1 MKHPF
6 SGDDFRLSCA
16 NMVCRIVVFSVFIAA
31 SPAATGAEDAGS
43 PSSDLFNQS
52 ARAPIASHPSGFIN
66 EQLIQAG
73 GWFSTLQGSP
83 AQVARYQDLESA
95 PVWRV
100 DSLHSDGM
108 ATWNFYAAGLDQ
120 EAHDFQLGGY
130 FANLSADIRYQRY
143 INHIEPDRL
152 LNLPQPV
159 AEHAHPGSD
168 PSNFG
173 QYLAEDLNVGDDYAI
188 RIQQLKADFRG
199 DLNKHAKWR
208 LHVWSMRRSGHRQA
222 IALSHTYSRPDVHGN
237 CQACHLLSQRQRI
250 DWTTVEI
257 EPVFETQRGP
267 ITISFSLPMRSFT
280 TSDQAVT
287 RWYNPPP
294 ANDGG
299 QAIPPQ
305 LGSEAYPGGAE
316 YPYGHVPE
324 NFTQTRKLK
333 IGVDLT
339 PTRKLYALLHHGST
353 DNLFRNTRRNF
364 SGADL
369 RLTDRTVPGVTWT
382 SYAKFSQQDNPLPTE
397 LIDAEFL
404 EFDRYD
410 ESIEPCDA
418 DLSRSYGGCAC
429 APIPPQCVLGSDGI
443 PDFFARDA
451 LNDPVDYRRMTIG
464 CNGRWRPFRHA
475 CDWRRGLSCYGR
487 YEYRRLERGDAQF
500 EAATGIGSSVILDQ
514 SRSDRHSLQMGLTQR
529 WAATL
534 DTFVRYRV
542 WYESDPLYGVRE
554 NNAVTNSS
562 LPTSAHTIELGGTW
576 SPWDALIASGT
587 LGLESRQHDSNI
599 ADFGEWDY
607 PMNFSLWYALNA
619 SWSFSA
625 GYAYHAQRIR
635 QAITLGDD
643 FDDGAYHAP
652 VTEWW
657 PYHARTHVISTG
669 CRWRWSPRISWRADA
684 HFVRGVN
691 GLNTTVFPPRH
702 VWPGIEALVRNDRT
716 SMRLSTGW
724 DYLVRQQTTGYV
736 RYSFLDH
743 DDAIVSHRS
752 GTAHRLLFGFSSV
765 F

>member
-1 MKHPF
+1 
-6 SGDDFRLSCA
+6 
-16 NMVCRIVVFSVFIAA
+16 MVYRVLIIASIFIAA
-31 SPAATGAEDAGS
+31 SASAAGDEDAEP
-43 PSSDLFNQS
+43 PSFDLFTSS
-52 ARAPIASHPSGFIN
+52 ARAPIATHPSGFIN
-66 EQLIQAG
+66 EQLVSAG
-73 GWFSTLQGSP
+73 WWLSSVQGSP
-83 AQVARYQDLESA
+83 GQVARYQDLEPA

-100 DSLHSDGM
+100 DSLRSDG
-108 ATWNFYAAGLDQ
+108 TETSKFYAAGPDQ
-120 EAHDFQLGGY
+120 ETNDFRLSWY
-130 FANLSADIRYQRY
+130 FSNLIADIHYQRY
-143 INHIEPDRL
+143 IDRTEADRL
-152 LNLPQPV
+152 LNFPQPV

-173 QYLAEDLNVGDDYAI
+173 QYMAEDLNVGDDYAI

-199 DLNKHAKWR
+199 DINKHAKWR
-208 LHVWSMRRSGHRQA
+208 LNVWSMRRSGHRQA

-267 ITISFSLPMRSFT
+267 ITVAFSLPLRSFT
-280 TSDQAVT
+280 SSDQPVT

-294 ANDGG
+294 ANYGG
-299 QAIPPQ
+299 EAIPPQ
-305 LGSEAYPGGAE
+305 LGSEAYPVGAE

-333 IGVDLT
+333 VGVDLS
-339 PTRKLYALLHHGST
+339 PSRNLYALLHHGST

-369 RLTDRTVPGVTWT
+369 RLTDRTVPGITWT
-382 SYAKFSQQDNPLPTE
+382 SYVKYSHQDNPLPTE
-397 LIDAEFL
+397 LIGAEFL

-410 ESIEPCDA
+410 ESIEPCDV

-451 LNDPVDYRRMTIG
+451 LNDPVDYRRTTIG
-464 CNGRWRPFRHA
+464 FNGRWRPFRHA
-475 CDWRRGLSCYGR
+475 RGWRRGLACYGR
-487 YEYRRLERGDAQF
+487 YEYQRLERGDAQF
-500 EAATGIGSSVILDQ
+500 EAATAVGTLVILDQ
-514 SRSDRHSLQMGLTQR
+514 SMSHRHSVRMGLTQR
-529 WAATL
+529 WATTL
-534 DTFVRYRV
+534 DTFVRYRA
-542 WYESDPLYGVRE
+542 WFESDPLYGVRE
-554 NNAVTNSS
+554 NNALTNSN
-562 LPTSAHTIELGGTW
+562 LPTSAHTIEAGGTW

-607 PMNFSLWYALNA
+607 PMSFSLWYVLNA

-625 GYAYHAQRIR
+625 GYAYHATRIR

-643 FDDGAYHAP
+643 FDDGSYHAP
-652 VTEWW
+652 ATEWW
-657 PYHARTHVISTG
+657 PYRARSHVISAG
-669 CRWRWSPRISWRADA
+669 CRWRWNPRISWRGDV

-691 GLNTTVFPPRH
+691 GLDSTVFPPRH
-702 VWPGIEALVRNDRT
+702 VWPGIEALVRNDR
-716 SMRLSTGW
+716 SSLRLSTGW
-724 DYLVRQQTTGYV
+724 DYRVDPRTTGYV
-736 RYSFLDH
+736 RYSFLNY
-743 DDAIVSHRS
+743 DDAIFDDRS
-752 GTAHRLLFGFSSV
+752 ATAHRLLLGFSSV